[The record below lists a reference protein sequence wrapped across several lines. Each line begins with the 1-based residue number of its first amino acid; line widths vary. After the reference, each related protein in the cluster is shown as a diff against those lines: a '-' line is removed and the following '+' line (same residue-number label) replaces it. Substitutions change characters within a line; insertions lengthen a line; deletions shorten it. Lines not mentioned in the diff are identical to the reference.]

1 MHIRLFSAFVLL
13 LGSSA
18 AQMSNQQAQ
27 MAPFPAKI
35 EVSPVQR
42 QNRLGSPVPI
52 EVQLL
57 DGSGRLVPAT
67 QSIEAEVQVEQPSGQ
82 SATYSVTFA
91 PGESSKQLPLSIAES
106 GVAKLTVRQRD
117 QRLIGGSAFVLV
129 RPPAKT
135 HTHGTPAQ
143 AHRPAS
149 TGGGPSSGLRN
160 LSRPFVQARF
170 VHNRHYGARLILAA
184 FPAQAPVTAPVSPPS
199 TVSSSSDSQLE
210 LTVSGEDANGGTRAD
225 GTTCANVTVFYL
237 GADDLQRDV
246 QIWLSPSNGKLD
258 NNPIVIHKGTAE
270 GTACWTSQ
278 YPIPAASLQVAATN
292 PTNFSLLSA
301 GGGDPK
307 RVTHKFTDNIIG
319 LAFVNPPASIT
330 IVDAFN
336 LTARFTDSK
345 GNPIPLTDK
354 REVHF
359 SADSS
364 VLQLSPLK
372 AVVDAGNFD
381 SSTVLVPTFFGKS
394 TIQASTPYYEPITL
408 TITITWLG
416 VLLAS
421 LLGGLGGG
429 VLAWINSQGKLWA
442 RIVTG
447 LLVGLVASWAY
458 VIVGLPKFQTP
469 FLHNQLSVLFVSLLF
484 GVSGVKGLAA
494 ISSKLN
500 FPEF

>member
-1 MHIRLFSAFVLL
+1 MRKRLFSAFFLLL

-18 AQMSNQQAQ
+18 AQMANQEAQ
-27 MAPFPAKI
+27 IAPLPAKI
-35 EVSPVQR
+35 EVSSVQK
-42 QNRLGSPVPI
+42 QNRLGNPVPVQ
-52 EVQLL
+52 VQLL
-57 DGSGRLVPAT
+57 DGSGRPVAAR
-67 QSIEAEVQVEQPSGQ
+67 QSINAEVQVQEPSGQ

-91 PGESSKQLPLSIAES
+91 PGESSKELPLSIAES

-117 QRLIGGSAFVLV
+117 EHLIGGSAFVLV
-129 RPPAKT
+129 RPAAKT

-143 AHRPAS
+143 AHRPAT
-149 TGGGPSSGLRN
+149 TGGGPGARLWNASQ
-160 LSRPFVQARF
+160 SRP
-170 VHNRHYGARLILAA
+170 RLILAA
-184 FPAQAPVTAPVSPPS
+184 FPAQAPATVRVPTAS
-199 TVSSSSDSQLE
+199 TASSSSDSQLE

-258 NNPIVIHKGTAE
+258 NNPIVIHKGAAQ
-270 GTACWTSQ
+270 GTACWTSL

-292 PTNFSLLSA
+292 PPNFAFVSA
-301 GGGDPK
+301 GAGDPK
-307 RVTHKFTDNIIG
+307 QVAHKFTDNIIG

-359 SADSS
+359 SADSP
-364 VLQLSPLK
+364 VLQLTPLQT
-372 AVVDAGNFD
+372 VVDAGNFD

-416 VLLAS
+416 VLVAS

-442 RIVTG
+442 RVVTG

-500 FPEF
+500 FPDF

>member
-1 MHIRLFSAFVLL
+1 MRKRLFPAFFLLL

-18 AQMSNQQAQ
+18 AQMANQEAQ
-27 MAPFPAKI
+27 MAPLPAKI
-35 EVSPVQR
+35 EVAPVQK
-42 QNRLGSPVPI
+42 QNRLGNPVPVKV
-52 EVQLL
+52 ELL
-57 DGSGRLVPAT
+57 DGGGRPVAAR
-67 QSIEAEVQVEQPSGQ
+67 QSIDAEVQVQEPSGQ
-82 SATYSVTFA
+82 SMTYSVTFA
-91 PGESSKQLPLSIAES
+91 PGESSKEFPLSIAES

-117 QRLIGGSAFVLV
+117 EHLIGGSAFVLV
-129 RPPAKT
+129 RPAAKT
-135 HTHGTPAQ
+135 HTHGAPAQ
-143 AHRPAS
+143 AHRPAA
-149 TGGGPSSGLRN
+149 TGGPGARLWNSSH
-160 LSRPFVQARF
+160 SRP
-170 VHNRHYGARLILAA
+170 RLILAA
-184 FPAQAPVTAPVSPPS
+184 FPAQAPP
-199 TVSSSSDSQLE
+199 TVPMSAASNASSDSQLE

-246 QIWLSPSNGKLD
+246 QIWLSPSNGRLD

-292 PTNFSLLSA
+292 PPSFTFVSA
-301 GGGDPK
+301 AGGDPK

-319 LAFVNPPASIT
+319 IKFVNPPKSIT

-336 LTARFTDSK
+336 LTARFTDSS

-359 SADSS
+359 SADSP
-364 VLQLSPLK
+364 VLQLTPLQT
-372 AVVDAGNFD
+372 VVDAGNFD

-408 TITITWLG
+408 TVTITWLG